1 MKRPDLGTHDNP
13 VVDERRS
20 CKEAR
25 DAKEDDVGWSRSSG
39 RVDAPTA
46 YAPAP
51 AVDISTVSTTA
62 GAPTVVDASVAF
74 ADAAGFERGGCDES
88 AGTTTRSSE
97 PGIILV
103 VLVADLA
110 AATAAVVVGKETAA
124 RRSSAV
130 CIVRRST
137 YLTSIPG
144 CARIT
149 CFRQFPLNPEA

>member
-1 MKRPDLGTHDNP
+1 MKTPDLGTHDNP

-25 DAKEDDVGWSRSSG
+25 DAKDGWRRSSG
-39 RVDAPTA
+39 RVDASME
-46 YAPAP
+46 YAPVAIDTS
-51 AVDISTVSTTA
+51 AVSTTA
-62 GAPTVVDASVAF
+62 GAPAVVDAGATF
-74 ADAAGFERGGCDES
+74 ADAAGIEGGGCDVF

-97 PGIILV
+97 PGTSFV
-103 VLVADLA
+103 VLIVDFAVA
-110 AATAAVVVGKETAA
+110 VGKETAA

-130 CIVRRST
+130 AIVRRST

-144 CARIT
+144 WARIT